1 MTATRRSRSYE
12 VSPRGRRAGFRS
24 PRLTQTQ
31 PVSPEERLFS
41 PDGPE
46 NRAPLV
52 TRRVSGDHT
61 GSLSPEEPTHV
72 TSTPRASLYGARVP
86 PRTPPSSL
94 PLSAFFLVSLFD
106 RTWFFARRI
115 IARVI
120 NRASWLRSARIG
132 GGDGC
137 EVGMIRSRL
146 WIRKRKKSQDS
157 WGSMIGW
164 MFFENPSWPI
174 IRR

>member
-86 PRTPPSSL
+86 RERRHLPYPCPPFSS
-94 PLSAFFLVSLFD
+94 FHFLIEPDS
-106 RTWFFARRI
+106 FARRI
-115 IARVI
+115 VARVI
-120 NRASWLRSARIG
+120 NVLRDCARLESGVATGVSGNDSIETL
-132 GGDGC
+132 DSKTKKK
-137 EVGMIRSRL
+137 SRL
-146 WIRKRKKSQDS
+146 VGFYDWLKVL
-157 WGSMIGW
+157 
-164 MFFENPSWPI
+164 
-174 IRR
+174 